1 MHRHTAK
8 MLTTILDYYLELAID
23 MSETDDISLDTA
35 VIELQLAKQY
45 VQLAVELGQQDK
57 DYILSLAEQKQ
68 DLEKQ
73 IAELTTKIEMLESAI
88 D

>member
-1 MHRHTAK
+1 MHSHTAK

-23 MSETDDISLDTA
+23 MSEMNDISLDTA

-57 DYILSLAEQKQ
+57 DYIASLTKQKH
-68 DLEKQ
+68 DMEKQ
-73 IAELTTKIEMLESAI
+73 IAELTARIEMLESAI

>member
-1 MHRHTAK
+1 